1 MRHSEFVENQGRDPH
16 LRVCG
21 GKDDCDKERR
31 AEQLVEGQDHSADV
45 GVVGEGGKDAHRL
58 ACVTALLPSLIQL
71 YFFFNIVLLKDLQRM
86 IMIAK

>member
-1 MRHSEFVENQGRDPH
+1 MPSVGGYSRGTPH

-45 GVVGEGGKDAHRL
+45 GVVGEGGEDAHRL

-71 YFFFNIVLLKDLQRM
+71 YFFNIVLPKGLQRM
-86 IMIAK
+86 IMFAK